1 MIQEEKHLE
10 KTKEVTEKK
19 EEKTYPLFKRKKIEM
34 KMKNEDDDTTEK
46 SIEPMKSEL
55 QKEWDKKLEERDVKE
70 EEKNRD
76 E

>member
-1 MIQEEKHLE
+1 
-10 KTKEVTEKK
+10 
-19 EEKTYPLFKRKKIEM
+19 
-34 KMKNEDDDTTEK
+34 MKNEDDDTTEK

>member
-1 MIQEEKHLE
+1 
-10 KTKEVTEKK
+10 
-19 EEKTYPLFKRKKIEM
+19 M
-34 KMKNEDDDTTEK
+34 KMKNEYDDTTET
-46 SIEPMKSEL
+46 SIEPMKSKP